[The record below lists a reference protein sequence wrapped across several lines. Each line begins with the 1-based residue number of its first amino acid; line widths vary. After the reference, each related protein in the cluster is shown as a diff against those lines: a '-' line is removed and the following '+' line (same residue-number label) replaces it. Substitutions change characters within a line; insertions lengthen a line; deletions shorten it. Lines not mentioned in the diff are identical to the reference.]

1 MSDIALRGSHSSLIL
16 RRERSEPRRAGDE
29 CSHLRVRAV
38 AKLFFGPVLA
48 VALLTNPAAH
58 AQTVT
63 AMETEGAVTV
73 IVQTPRGSYAETER
87 GTLRIELGDC
97 DAGICLVPDVIRG
110 LPQRA
115 PEGALPD
122 GFVATA
128 AAGDIVRAW
137 YGQPTDRYAHG
148 VLGDAIEGGSL
159 VVQTGDGTTVEFALP
174 DTQVFEDITPRIHDL
189 DSDGTNEV
197 VTIRA
202 SQSGGAA
209 IAIFGLRAGELVE
222 IASSSENGRP
232 NRWLNIAAI
241 VPADSGDGGS
251 TIIGVRTPHIGG
263 RLFTVTMAADG
274 TITERNDI
282 ARNLSNHLIGSRELG
297 LSAVLGG
304 AVYIPSQDRR
314 SLRAPLSGAPDI
326 ALPAP
331 INKAIIATGNR
342 LVTATEDGVLL
353 VIEP

>member
-1 MSDIALRGSHSSLIL
+1 MTNFL
-16 RRERSEPRRAGDE
+16 
-29 CSHLRVRAV
+29 
-38 AKLFFGPVLA
+38 FGPILA
-48 VALLTNPAAH
+48 VALLMTPTVAH
-58 AQTVT
+58 AQAVT
-63 AMETEGAVTV
+63 AIETEGAVTA

-87 GTLRIELGDC
+87 GTLRIEPGDC
-97 DAGICLVPDVIRG
+97 NAGICLVPDVIRG

-128 AAGDIVRAW
+128 AAGEIRRAW
-137 YGQPTDRYAHG
+137 YGRPTDRYAHG
-148 VLGDAIEGGSL
+148 VLGDAIEGGS
-159 VVQTGDGTTVEFALP
+159 VVAQTSNGTIVEFVLP
-174 DTQVFEDITPRIHDL
+174 DTQVFEDITPRIRDL
-189 DSDGTNEV
+189 DGNGANEV
-197 VTIRA
+197 ITIRA

-209 IAIFGLRAGELVE
+209 IAIYGLRGGELVE
-222 IASSSENGRP
+222 IASSRENGRP

-241 VPADSGDGGS
+241 VPAGSGEGGS

-263 RLFTVTMAADG
+263 RLFTVTMAANG

-304 AVYIPSQDRR
+304 DAFIPSQDRR
-314 SLRAPLSGAPDI
+314 SLRAPLSGATDI

-331 INKAIIATGNR
+331 IDKAIIATGNR

>member
-1 MSDIALRGSHSSLIL
+1 M
-16 RRERSEPRRAGDE
+16 RRAGI
-29 CSHLRVRAV
+29 AV
-38 AKLFFGPVLA
+38 ILLA
-48 VALLTNPAAH
+48 ALSSPSA

-63 AMETEGAVTV
+63 AVETEGAVTA

-87 GTLRIELGDC
+87 GTLRIEPGDC
-97 DAGICLVPDVIRG
+97 DGGICLSPGVIRG
-110 LPQRA
+110 LPVRA
-115 PEGALPD
+115 PDGALPD

-128 AAGDIVRAW
+128 PAGDIVRAW

-159 VVQTGDGTTVEFALP
+159 AAETLDGNAVEFVLP
-174 DTQVFEDITPRIHDL
+174 EQQVFEDITPRIRDL
-189 DSDGTNEV
+189 DGDGTNEV
-197 VTIRA
+197 ITIRA

-209 IAIFGLRAGELVE
+209 VVIYGLRAGELVE
-222 IASSSENGRP
+222 ITSSSENGRP

-241 VPADSGDGGS
+241 VPAGTGEGGS
-251 TIIGVRTPHIGG
+251 TIVGVRTPHIGG

-274 TITERNDI
+274 SVTERNDI

-297 LSAVLGG
+297 LSAVLDGRL
-304 AVYIPSQDRR
+304 YIPSQDRR
-314 SLRAPLSGAPDI
+314 SLRAPLSDAADI

-331 INKAIIATGNR
+331 IDKAIIAVAGR
-342 LVTATEDGVLL
+342 LITATQDGQLL